1 MSRCRSL
8 RSILGSFTLVAAI
21 TSSAVAW
28 ADDKDHWEKIVLQN
42 KFYAEGAYHGD
53 FNHDGKLDVVS
64 GPFWYE
70 GPDFK
75 KVHEFY
81 PAKPYDKNTYS
92 ENFFSFSGDVDKD
105 GWDDI
110 VVVGFPGKDSWWFR
124 NPKGKDGNWD
134 RFTFDTF
141 VGNESPT
148 YVDINAD
155 GVKDVVYIN
164 KKGQYGYGTPDPA
177 DPTKPWIFTQIG
189 PIANLH
195 HFTHGMGVG
204 DVNKDG
210 RLDLLE
216 KDGWWEQPPAG
227 EKGFWKQHK
236 YKFANAG
243 GAQMFAYDFDGDGD
257 NDVLTSLAA
266 HQYGLAWYEQVKN
279 DKGEIDFKQHIILNE
294 KPEPNKH
301 GISFSQLHAV
311 DLVDMD
317 GDGILDIVTGKRH
330 WAHNGHD
337 PDERGPAV
345 LYWFKTERGKDGVDF
360 IPHLIDDDSGVGTQ
374 VDAVDLNGDGLIDIV
389 VGNKLGAFINL
400 QKKTTESA
408 RDVKVDEKKT
418 PATAKQS
425 ADDRLS
431 GTFPKNKEGKELNLG
446 FESGNLD
453 DWKTEGMAFVKQ
465 PVKGDTVSPRRPD
478 MKSEHVGE
486 YWIGTYEAAGDLP
499 QGVLTSKPF
508 VVSEPF
514 ASFLVAGG
522 AEQKTRVELVDAA
535 TRKPFISVSGG
546 YTENLRPVLIDLK
559 DRQGQEIYLRVIDQS
574 SGGWGHIN
582 FDDFR
587 LHHIAPKL
595 ANEIL
600 PVKQNEFEYAGIPGA
615 QAAKVMEF
623 PSGFHA
629 DLIAEE
635 PDVRQPIAMTIDERG
650 RIWVAEAFEYPLRA
664 PEGKGR
670 DRILIFADADGDGRF
685 ETRKVFAEGL
695 NLVSGIEVGFGGVF
709 VGAAPYLLFIPD
721 KNHDDKPDGKG
732 EVLLDGW
739 AYQDTHETLNSF
751 VWGPDGWLY
760 GCHGVFTHSN
770 VGLPGA
776 SDKER
781 QRINAGI
788 WRYHPTK
795 KQFEVFAHGTSNPWG
810 VDFNDQ
816 GQSFLVCCVIP
827 HLFHVIQG
835 ARYQR
840 QAGLHFNP
848 YTFADIQT
856 IAKHRHWVGVQPHAG
871 NNISNSAGGGH
882 AHSGGMVY
890 LGGSWPA
897 KYRNQLFMNN
907 IHGARINEDALAA
920 NGSGY
925 VGDRAPDFCVTND
938 KASQLLY
945 LRTGPDG
952 QVYLI
957 DWYDTNECHR
967 VEREV
972 HDQTNGRIFR
982 FAYENY
988 KPVKVDLSAS
998 TDDELITYQLDANDW
1013 YVRTARRLL
1022 QERAAEKKL
1031 SANAKDKLSK
1041 LAFDH
1046 ADETRRLRGLWAI
1059 HTTTGLTDD
1068 DIKRALKDKGPYVR
1082 GFAIQLATE
1091 DRKPSESLLKEFAR
1105 LAKEDTSPV
1114 VRLYLSSAADRLPLE
1129 QRWPIVESLVTHSE
1143 DQKDHNLP
1151 LMYWY
1156 VSEPLADVD
1165 TGRAYTLAQKSVHPQ
1180 LLEFMTRRIAMTK
1193 GAEGLA
1199 VIIDGLHDASADQQ
1213 KLIVQGLAKGLQ
1225 GQRRADS
1232 PKNWPAISEKLLK
1245 SDDAALVAL
1254 VRSLAVKFG
1263 DSSELALL
1271 RKTLNDPN
1279 GDFGK
1284 RKEALQT
1291 LIDVKD
1297 PELAPS
1303 LRSLLSDRQLRVPAL
1318 RGLANYSD
1326 PATPD
1331 AVLAIYDDLSLDEKR
1346 DALVV
1351 LTSRAEY
1358 ASKLLDAVGKK
1369 TIAAKDLNA
1378 DLIRQLRSLKS
1389 EAIEKQVAEVWG
1401 IARDVSEDKAK
1412 LIEKYKEMILSRSD
1426 KRPDASLGRTVFV
1439 KTCATCHELFG
1450 TGSDVGPGLTG
1461 SNRRDLNYVLHNVID
1476 PSSVMA
1482 KEYQPYTVVTTDGR
1496 VLTGLLKGSDD
1507 ASYTFR
1513 TANETIVLPKN
1524 EVDEMALSPKS
1535 MMPED
1540 QWQQLSEHEIRSL
1553 VAYLASAEQVPMR
1566 ATAETASLIFNGK
1579 DLSNW
1584 HGEKKFW
1591 SVENG
1596 ELIGKSPGLKHNTF
1610 LVSDLLV
1617 SDFRLRV
1624 KVKLTPNAGNSG
1636 IQFRSQELGDG
1647 EMKGYQADIGEGW
1660 WGKLY
1665 EENGRAILW
1674 DKSGESF
1681 VKKEEW
1687 NDYEIVAVGHRI
1699 RTYINGQL
1707 SVDMPDKPGATE
1719 GKLAL
1724 QIHAG
1729 PAMEV
1734 RFKDFQL
1741 EINPAVESAST
1752 K

>member
-1 MSRCRSL
+1 MSRCRQFCA
-8 RSILGSFTLVAAI
+8 ILGSCSLVALVAAS
-21 TSSAVAW
+21 SSALAEE
-28 ADDKDHWEKIVLQN
+28 KDHWEKITLQN

-53 FNHDGKLDVVS
+53 FNKDGKLDVVS
-64 GPFWYE
+64 GPYWYE

-81 PAKPYDKNTYS
+81 TAKPYDKNVYS

-110 VVVGFPGKDSWWFR
+110 IVVGFPGKDSWWFR
-124 NPKGKDGNWD
+124 NPQGKDGNWD
-134 RFTFDTF
+134 RFVFDTF

-148 YVDINAD
+148 YVDINGD

-164 KKGQYGYGTPDPA
+164 KKGQYGYGSPDPA

-216 KDGWWEQPPAG
+216 KDGWWEQPEAG
-227 EKGFWKQHK
+227 TQGFWKQHPF
-236 YKFANAG
+236 KFAKAG
-243 GAQMFAYDFDGDGD
+243 GAQMYAYDFDGDGD

-279 DKGEIDFKQHIILNE
+279 DKGEVDFKQHIILNE

-301 GISFSQLHAV
+301 GVSFSQLHAV

-317 GDGILDIVTGKRH
+317 GDGILDVVTGKRH
-330 WAHNGHD
+330 WAHNGND

-345 LYWFKTERGKDGVDF
+345 LYWFQTVRGKDGVDF
-360 IPHLIDDDSGVGTQ
+360 IPHLIDNDSGVGTQ

-400 QKKTTESA
+400 QKKTDDSA
-408 RDVKVDEKKT
+408 KKLKSDAKT
-418 PATAKQS
+418 PPTAAKPS
-425 ADDRLS
+425 KDSRLS
-431 GTFPKNKEGKELNLG
+431 GSFPKGKDGKELNLG
-446 FESGNLD
+446 FENGTLD
-453 DWKTEGMAFVKQ
+453 DWKVEGVAFVKQ
-465 PVKGDTVSPRRPD
+465 PVKGDTVAARRPD
-478 MKSEHVGE
+478 MRSDHAGDHWV
-486 YWIGTYEAAGDLP
+486 GTYEAAGDLP

-514 ASFLVAGG
+514 ASFLIAGG
-522 AEQKTRVELVDAA
+522 ADQKTRVELVDAA
-535 TRKPFISVSGG
+535 TNKSFLNVSGG
-546 YTENLRPVLIDLK
+546 NTEDLRPVLVDLK
-559 DRQGQEIYLRVIDQS
+559 DRQGKEIYLRVVDQS
-574 SGGWGHIN
+574 STGWGHIN

-587 LHHIAPKL
+587 FHSSAPKL
-595 ANEIL
+595 ANEL
-600 PVKQNEFEYAGIPGA
+600 VPVKQNEFQYAGISGEE
-615 QAAKVMEF
+615 AAKVMEF
-623 PSGFHA
+623 PDGFHA
-629 DLIAEE
+629 DLIAQE

-650 RIWVAEAFEYPLRA
+650 RLWVAEAFEYPIRA

-709 VGAAPYLLFIPD
+709 VGAAPHLLFIPD
-721 KNHDDKPDGKG
+721 KDRDDRPDGKP

-760 GCHGVFTHSN
+760 GCHGVFTHSD

-776 SDKER
+776 AANER
-781 QRINAGI
+781 QEINAGI

-795 KQFEVFAHGTSNPWG
+795 RRFEVFAHGTSNPWG

-816 GQSFLVCCVIP
+816 GQAFLVCCVIP

-840 QAGLHFNP
+840 QAGPHFNKF
-848 YTFADIQT
+848 TFADIQT
-856 IAKHRHWVGVQPHAG
+856 IAKHRHWVGPQPHAG

-882 AHSGGMVY
+882 AHSGGMIY
-890 LGGSWPA
+890 LGGSWPE

-907 IHGARINEDALAA
+907 IHGARINEDVLAA

-925 VGDRAPDFCVTND
+925 VGDRAPDFCITND

-972 HDQTNGRIFR
+972 HDQTNGRVFR
-982 FAYENY
+982 FAYKNY
-988 KPVKVDLSAS
+988 KPVVVDLSKKS
-998 TDDELITYQLDANDW
+998 DDELVSYQLDANDW
-1013 YVRTARRLL
+1013 YVRTARRIL
-1022 QERAAEKKL
+1022 QERAADKKL
-1031 SANAKDKLSK
+1031 SEGVQEKLSK
-1041 LAFDH
+1041 IAFEH
-1046 ADETRRLRGLWAI
+1046 TDETRRLRGLWAKHVI
-1059 HTTTGLTDD
+1059 GGLSEDEV
-1068 DIKRALKDKGPYVR
+1068 KRALADKSPYVR

-1091 DRKPSESLLKEFAR
+1091 DRKPSESLRTEFAR
-1105 LAKEDTSPV
+1105 LAKEDPSPV
-1114 VRLYLSSAADRLPLE
+1114 VRLYVASAADRLPLE
-1129 QRWPIVESLVTHSE
+1129 QRWDLLEPVVKHSE
-1143 DQKDHNLP
+1143 DVADHNLP
-1151 LMYWY
+1151 LLYWY
-1156 VSEPLADVD
+1156 AAEPLADVD
-1165 TGRAYTLAQKSVHPQ
+1165 VTRAFALARQSSNPM

-1193 GAEGLA
+1193 GSEGLA
-1199 VIIDGLHDASADQQ
+1199 VITKAIGDSKPSDQ

-1225 GQRRADS
+1225 GQRRADA
-1232 PKNWPAISEKLLK
+1232 PKEWAAVSATLLK

-1263 DSSELALL
+1263 DSSELAQL
-1271 RKTLNDPN
+1271 RGTLSDASS
-1279 GDFGK
+1279 DLGK
-1284 RKEALQT
+1284 RREALNT

-1297 PELAPS
+1297 PELAPALQALLTDKQ
-1303 LRSLLSDRQLRVPAL
+1303 LRSPAL
-1318 RGLANYSD
+1318 RGLANYNHPET
-1326 PATPD
+1326 PA
-1331 AVLAIYDDLSLDEKR
+1331 AVLKIYKDLSLDERR
-1346 DALVV
+1346 DALVA
-1351 LTSRAEY
+1351 LSSRAEY
-1358 ASKLLDAVGKK
+1358 ASKLLEAVGKK
-1369 TIAAKDLNA
+1369 EVPAKDINA
-1378 DLIRQLRSLKS
+1378 DLIRQLRSLNNKG
-1389 EAIEKQVAEVWG
+1389 INKQVADVWG
-1401 IARDVSEDKAK
+1401 TAREVSSDKAK
-1412 LIEKYKEMILSRSD
+1412 EIARYKKLLLQPA
-1426 KRPDASLGRTVFV
+1426 KVKPDVNLGRTVYAR
-1439 KTCATCHELFG
+1439 TCATCHELFG
-1450 TGSDVGPGLTG
+1450 TGSDIGPGLTG
-1461 SNRRDLNYVLHNVID
+1461 SNRRDLDYLLHNVID

-1482 KEYQPYTVVTTDGR
+1482 KEYQPSTIVTSDGR
-1496 VLTGLLKGSDD
+1496 VINGLFKSSDY
-1507 ASYTFR
+1507 ASMTFR
-1513 TANETIVLPKN
+1513 TATETIVLPKDEIN
-1524 EVDEMALSPKS
+1524 EMMLSPKS

-1566 ATAETASLIFNGK
+1566 ATAETASLIFNGQN
-1579 DLSNW
+1579 LANW
-1584 HGEKKFW
+1584 HGAKELW

-1596 ELIGKSPGLKHNTF
+1596 ELVGKSPGLKHNAF

-1647 EMKGYQADIGEGW
+1647 EMKGYQADIGVGW

-1681 VKKEEW
+1681 VKLDEW
-1687 NDYEIVAVGHRI
+1687 NDYEVLAVGHRI
-1699 RTYINGQL
+1699 RTYINGKL
-1707 SVDMPDKPGATE
+1707 SVDLLDPKGASE

-1741 EINPAVESAST
+1741 EINPAVESVNA